1 MADSPLSISAANSE
15 GQALKKFQITT
26 DVASKKDFTYG
37 KNVAQSIYSTIY
49 GNQTYFWLRNNRFRK
64 NRQIANGK
72 IDMSVFMDRLEMN
85 SKANFVN
92 INWKSIIIG
101 NTIVARLVGSWMSR
115 SEKVT
120 VTATDTASAMLK
132 RSAADDAEF
141 LYQNKEILAQIQQES
156 GVPIIPKDDF
166 IAEDKDE
173 LDRWITEFNHLPEE
187 IQYSIGCNNVL
198 EANGWNDVLK
208 QRLLHDSAEV
218 GLVCTYTWMDEEGEI
233 HIQWIRPENA
243 IYSYSDFPD
252 FRDTTYRG
260 HILSMK
266 ISEIRARYGKGNG
279 GSLSEEDIF
288 ALAQSSKEYQLTDKI
303 KWMQDWNVAWLR
315 PYDEWNIDLMN
326 FEIKTLDSDGYTV
339 TKTKKNNST
348 IIRKGKP
355 EKLDDNQQYL
365 EEKKW
370 NIYEG
375 VYCPVTQKMIKW
387 DIKKNMIRPQDPKEV
402 GNAEFSYSF
411 YMYDPYDMRNVAVP
425 EKIEEPIEQMILAR
439 LKIQQLVAKMVPAGA
454 AIDVDAMQ
462 ELDLGLGDSVKP
474 LDVQRIWEQTGKL
487 YYRGRDAEG
496 NRIPVPITELAN
508 SGFAPQLNALI
519 QLYQFHYQ
527 VLKDEL
533 GEDPN
538 LMNQAAQ
545 PRVAAANIQASQ
557 QLANNATE
565 YMYDAYIYVMEETSK
580 KVACLLNKSVTYG
593 AKKYRDLLKETDVKD
608 RNFVATV
615 KMMPQAQEVANLQI
629 MMNNA
634 MASNP
639 QLVMYL
645 DPFKVVRIAK
655 ENVQLAELYFRQA
668 QKKFIKTEQE
678 NAQNNS
684 QQNAQIQQASMQA
697 KAQGD
702 SALLDKQTQA
712 KEREIIIQGMFDLAK
727 ANIPVPIEL
736 RPLVAEMLQ
745 NVEMPLVI
753 ENHQIQQAME
763 QMQMQEQKQ
772 QQDMQQQSQGQEQ
785 EQGQEQMEPQQGQQS
800 PEEQQMMAEQ
810 MQQQQMQQ
818 Q

>member
-1 MADSPLSISAANSE
+1 MADSPLSISAANSNGE
-15 GQALKKFQITT
+15 ALKKFQITT
-26 DVASKKDFTYG
+26 DVASKKDYTYG

-115 SEKVT
+115 KEKIT
-120 VTATDTASAMLK
+120 VTATDTASSMK
-132 RSAADDAEF
+132 KQRAADEAEYM
-141 LYQNKEILAQIQQES
+141 YQNKETLAYLQQAS
-156 GVPIIPKDDF
+156 GVPIIPKDQF
-166 IAEDKDE
+166 VAEDRDE
-173 LDRWITEFNHLPEE
+173 LDQWIMEFNHLPEE
-187 IQYSIGCNNVL
+187 ILYSIGCNNVF

-218 GLVCTYTWMDEEGEI
+218 GLVCTYTWMDEEGEV
-233 HIQWIRPENA
+233 HVQWIRPENA

-266 ISEIRARYGKGNG
+266 ISEIRARYGKENG
-279 GSLSEEDIF
+279 GTLSEEDIF

-315 PYDEWNIDLMN
+315 PYDEWNIDLVQ
-326 FEIKTLDSDGYTV
+326 FEIRTLDSDGYTV
-339 TKTKKNNST
+339 TKTKKNGST

-355 EKLDDNQQYL
+355 EKIDENQEYL

-375 VYCPVTQKMIKW
+375 VYCPVTQTMIKW
-387 DIKKNMIRPQDPKEV
+387 GIKKNMIRPQDPKEL

-439 LKIQQLVAKMVPAGA
+439 LKIQQMVAKMVPAGA
-454 AIDVDAMQ
+454 SIDVDALQ

-474 LDVQRIWEQTGKL
+474 LEVQKIWEQTGKL

-508 SGFAPQLNALI
+508 TGFAPQLQALI

-545 PRVAAANIQASQ
+545 PRVAASNIEASRA
-557 QLANNATE
+557 LANNATE
-565 YMYDAYIYVMEETSK
+565 YMYDAYIYVMEETCK
-580 KVACLLNKSVTYG
+580 KIACLLNKSVTYG
-593 AKKYRDLLKETDVKD
+593 AKKYRDILKEEDVKD

-615 KMMPQAQEVANLQI
+615 KMMPQAQEIANLQI

-645 DPFKVVRIAK
+645 DPFKVMRIAK
-655 ENVQLAELYFRQA
+655 ENVDLGELYFRQA
-668 QKKFIKTEQE
+668 QKRYIKTEQE
-678 NAQNNS
+678 KAQMNS
-684 QQNAQIQQASMQA
+684 EQNAQAQQASIQAKMQA
-697 KAQGD
+697 DTIIDGKKAL
-702 SALLDKQTQA
+702 AREK
-712 KEREIIIQGMFDLAK
+712 EIILQGVFDLAK
-727 ANIPVPIEL
+727 ANIPVPAEL
-736 RPLVAEMLQ
+736 QQLVADTLQ
-745 NVEMPLVI
+745 NVNVPI
-753 ENHQIQQAME
+753 EVQN
-763 QMQMQEQKQ
+763 
-772 QQDMQQQSQGQEQ
+772 
-785 EQGQEQMEPQQGQQS
+785 
-800 PEEQQMMAEQ
+800 EEQQMALEQQAQQQQQQQMEQ
-810 MQQQQMQQ
+810 MGEQELSEEEQMMMEQQMQQ

>member
-1 MADSPLSISAANSE
+1 MAESPLYISSANSS
-15 GQALKKFQITT
+15 GQSIKDFQITT
-26 DVASKKDFTYG
+26 DIASKKDYLYG
-37 KNVAQSIYSTIY
+37 KNVAQNIYSTIY

-115 SEKVT
+115 KEKIKVT
-120 VTATDTASAMLK
+120 ANDTASAMLK
-132 RSAADDAEF
+132 QRQADEAEF
-141 LYQNKEILAQIQQES
+141 LYKNKETLAQLQQES
-156 GVPIIPKDDF
+156 GVEIIPKDAF
-166 IAEDKDE
+166 VAEDRDE
-173 LDRWITEFNHLPEE
+173 LDQWIMEFNHLPEE
-187 IQYSIGCNNVL
+187 ILYSIGCNNVF

-218 GLVCTYTWMDEEGEI
+218 GLVCTYTWMDEEGEV
-233 HIQWIRPENA
+233 HVQWIRPENA

-252 FRDTTYRG
+252 FRDTSYRG

-266 ISEIRARYGKGNG
+266 ISEVRARYSKAAG
-279 GSLSEEDIF
+279 GTLSEEDIF
-288 ALAQSSKEYQLTDKI
+288 QLAQSSKEYQLTDKI

-326 FEIKTLDSDGYTV
+326 FEIRTLDSDGYTV
-339 TKTKKNNST
+339 TKTKKNGST
-348 IIRKGKP
+348 IIKKGKP
-355 EKLDDNQQYL
+355 EKLDENQEYL

-370 NIYEG
+370 NIYHG
-375 VYCPVTQKMIKW
+375 VYCPVTQKMIHW
-387 DIKKNMIRPQDPKEV
+387 GIKKNMIRPQDPKEI

-454 AIDVDAMQ
+454 AIDVDALQ

-474 LDVQRIWEQTGKL
+474 IDVQKIWEQTGKL

-508 SGFAPQLNALI
+508 TGFSPQLQALI

-545 PRVAAANIQASQ
+545 PRVAASNIEASRV
-557 QLANNATE
+557 LANNATE
-565 YMYDAYIYVMEETSK
+565 YMYDAYIYVMEETAK
-580 KVACLLNKSVTYG
+580 KVSCLINKSVTHG
-593 AKKYRDLLKETDVKD
+593 SKKYSDLLNEDDVKD
-608 RNFVATV
+608 RNFVASI
-615 KMMPQAQEVANLQI
+615 KMMPDDVQIATLQA

-634 MASNP
+634 IASNP
-639 QLVMYL
+639 QLVIYL
-645 DPFKVVRIAK
+645 DPFKAMRMAK
-655 ENVQLAELYFRQA
+655 ENVELGELYFRQA
-668 QKKFIKTEQE
+668 QKRYIKTEQE
-678 NAQNNS
+678 KAQINS
-684 QQNAQIQQASMQA
+684 QQNAEAQQASIQAKMQA
-697 KAQGD
+697 D
-702 SALLDKQTQA
+702 SSIEQQKSLT
-712 KEREIIIQGMFDLAK
+712 KEKEIILQGVFDLAK
-727 ANIPVPIEL
+727 ANIPIPPEL
-736 RPLVAEMLQ
+736 QTLVANMLQ
-745 NVEMPLVI
+745 NVTVPIAVQ
-753 ENHQIQQAME
+753 N
-763 QMQMQEQKQ
+763 KQ
-772 QQDMQQQSQGQEQ
+772 QQEALAQQQQAE
-785 EQGQEQMEPQQGQQS
+785 M
-800 PEEQQMMAEQ
+800 EQ
-810 MQQQQMQQ
+810 MQQQEMEQGPQEEQMGPQQ
-818 Q
+818 EPEMEEQMETQQ

>member
-1 MADSPLSISAANSE
+1 MADSPLFISAANSNGE
-15 GQALKKFQITT
+15 ALKKFQITT
-26 DVASKKDFTYG
+26 DVASKKDYAYG

-120 VTATDTASAMLK
+120 VTATDSASAMLK
-132 RSAADDAEF
+132 KNAADEAEF
-141 LYQNKEILAQIQQES
+141 IYQNKEVLSQIQQES
-156 GVPIIPKDDF
+156 GIPIISQDQF

-173 LDRWITEFNHLPEE
+173 LDRWISEFNHLPEE

-218 GLVCTYTWMDEEGEI
+218 GLVCTYTFMDEEGEV
-233 HIQWIRPENA
+233 HVQWIRPENA

-266 ISEIRARYGKGNG
+266 VSEIRARYSTASG
-279 GSLSEEDIF
+279 GTLTEEDIF
-288 ALAQSSKEYQLTDKI
+288 RLAQSSKEYQLTDKI

-315 PYDEWNIDLMN
+315 PYDEWNIDLVQ
-326 FEIKTLDSDGYTV
+326 FEIRTLDSDGYTV
-339 TKTKKNNST
+339 TKTKKNGST
-348 IIRKGKP
+348 SIRKGKP
-355 EKLDDNQQYL
+355 EKIDENQEYL

-375 VYCPVTQKMIKW
+375 VYCPVTQTMIKW
-387 DIKKNMIRPQDPKEV
+387 GIKKNMIRPQDPKEL

-439 LKIQQLVAKMVPAGA
+439 LKIQQMVAKMVPAGA
-454 AIDVDAMQ
+454 SIDVDALQ

-474 LDVQRIWEQTGKL
+474 LEVQKIWEQTGKL

-508 SGFAPQLNALI
+508 TGFAPQLQALI

-545 PRVAAANIQASQ
+545 PRVAASNIEASRA
-557 QLANNATE
+557 LANNATE
-565 YMYDAYIYVMEETSK
+565 YMYDAYIYVMEETCK
-580 KVACLLNKSVTYG
+580 KIACLLNKSVTYG
-593 AKKYRDLLKETDVKD
+593 AKKYRDILKEEDVKD

-615 KMMPQAQEVANLQI
+615 KMMPQAQEIANLQI

-645 DPFKVVRIAK
+645 DPFKVMRIAK
-655 ENVQLAELYFRQA
+655 ENVDLGELYFRQA
-668 QKKFIKTEQE
+668 QKRYIKTEQE

-684 QQNAQIQQASMQA
+684 QQNAEAQQASIQAKMQA
-697 KAQGD
+697 DTIIDGKR
-702 SALLDKQTQA
+702 ALA
-712 KEREIIIQGMFDLAK
+712 KEKEIILQGVFDLAK
-727 ANIPVPIEL
+727 ANIPIPAELQQLVANTLQNVTVPIE
-736 RPLVAEMLQ
+736 VQ
-745 NVEMPLVI
+745 N
-753 ENHQIQQAME
+753 
-763 QMQMQEQKQ
+763 
-772 QQDMQQQSQGQEQ
+772 
-785 EQGQEQMEPQQGQQS
+785 
-800 PEEQQMMAEQ
+800 EEQQQALEQ
-810 MQQQQMQQ
+810 QAQQQQMQQ
-818 Q
+818 EQQMGQMEQQGASEEEQMMMEQQMQQQQ

>member
-1 MADSPLSISAANSE
+1 MADSPLSISAANSNGE
-15 GQALKKFQITT
+15 ALKKFQITT
-26 DVASKKDFTYG
+26 DVSSKKDYMYG

-120 VTATDTASAMLK
+120 VTATDSASAMLK
-132 RSAADDAEF
+132 KDAADEAEF
-141 LYQNKEILAQIQQES
+141 IYQNKEILAQIQQES
-156 GVPIIPKDDF
+156 GIPIIPKDQF
-166 IAEDKDE
+166 VAEDKDE
-173 LDRWITEFNHLPEE
+173 LDRWISEFNHLPEE
-187 IQYSIGCNNVL
+187 IQYSIACNNVL

-218 GLVCTYTWMDEEGEI
+218 GLVCTYTWMDEEGEV
-233 HIQWIRPENA
+233 HVQWIRPENA

-266 ISEIRARYGKGNG
+266 ISEIRARYSVAAG
-279 GSLSEEDIF
+279 GILTEEDIF
-288 ALAQSSKEYQLTDKI
+288 QLAQSCKEYQLTDKI
-303 KWMQDWNVAWLR
+303 KWMQDWNVSWLR
-315 PYDEWNIDLMN
+315 PYDEWNIDLMQ

-339 TKTKKNNST
+339 TKTKKNGST

-355 EKLDDNQQYL
+355 EKLDENQQYL

-387 DIKKNMIRPQDPKEV
+387 GIKKNMIRPQDPKEI

-439 LKIQQLVAKMVPAGA
+439 LKIQQMVAKMVPAGA
-454 AIDVDAMQ
+454 SIDVDAMQ

-474 LDVQRIWEQTGKL
+474 LDVQKIWEQTGKL

-508 SGFAPQLNALI
+508 TGFAPQLNALI

-545 PRVAAANIQASQ
+545 PRVAASNIQASQ

-565 YMYDAYIYVMEETSK
+565 YMYDAYIYVMEESCK
-580 KVACLLNKSVTYG
+580 KIACLLNKSVTYG
-593 AKKYRDLLKETDVKD
+593 AKKYRNLLKEEDVKD

-615 KMMPQAQEVANLQI
+615 RMMPQAQEIANLQV

-655 ENVQLAELYFRQA
+655 ENVDLGELYFRQA
-668 QKKFIKTEQE
+668 QKRFIKTEQE

-684 QQNAQIQQASMQA
+684 EQNAQIQQSSMQA

-702 SALLDKQTQA
+702 AALLDKQTQA
-712 KEREIIIQGMFDLAK
+712 RQREIIIQGMFDLAK
-727 ANIPVPIEL
+727 ANIPMPVEL
-736 RPLVAEMLQ
+736 KPLIAEMLQ
-745 NVEMPLVI
+745 NVEMPLMMDNQQLEQVL
-753 ENHQIQQAME
+753 QQQAME
-763 QMQMQEQKQ
+763 EQQ
-772 QQDMQQQSQGQEQ
+772 AMMQQQQEMG
-785 EQGQEQMEPQQGQQS
+785 EGMGEEEMS
-800 PEEQQMMAEQ
+800 PEEQQMLEEQQMMEEQQ
-810 MQQQQMQQ
+810 MQQQQ
-818 Q
+818 

>member
-1 MADSPLSISAANSE
+1 MADSPLSISAANSNGE
-15 GQALKKFQITT
+15 SLKKFQITT
-26 DVASKKDFTYG
+26 DVSSKKDYAYG

-115 SEKVT
+115 NEKVS
-120 VTATDTASAMLK
+120 VVATDSASAMLK
-132 RSAADDAEF
+132 KNAADEAEF
-141 LYQNKEILAQIQQES
+141 IYKNKENLAALQQQS
-156 GVPIIPKDDF
+156 GIELIPKDQF
-166 IAEDKDE
+166 VAEDKDE
-173 LDRWITEFNHLPEE
+173 LDQWITEFNRLPEE

-218 GLVCTYTWMDEEGEI
+218 GLVCTYTWMDEEGEV
-233 HIQWIRPENA
+233 HVQWIRPENA

-266 ISEIRARYGKGNG
+266 VSELRARYSIAAG
-279 GSLSEEDIF
+279 GTLTEEDIF
-288 ALAQSSKEYQLTDKI
+288 QLATSSKEYQLTDKI

-315 PYDEWNIDLMN
+315 PYDEWNIDLMQ

-339 TKTKKNNST
+339 TKTKKNGST

-355 EKLDDNQQYL
+355 EKLDENQEYV

-370 NIYEG
+370 NIYHG
-375 VYCPVTQKMIKW
+375 VYCPVTQTMIQW
-387 DIKKNMIRPQDPKEV
+387 GIKKNMIRPQDPKEL

-439 LKIQQLVAKMVPAGA
+439 LKIQQMVAKMVPAGA
-454 AIDVDAMQ
+454 SIDVDALQ

-474 LDVQRIWEQTGKL
+474 LDVQKIWEQTGKL

-508 SGFAPQLNALI
+508 TGFAPQLQALI

-545 PRVAAANIQASQ
+545 PRVAASNIAASQ

-565 YMYDAYIYVMEETSK
+565 YMYDAYVYVMEETSK

-593 AKKYRDLLKETDVKD
+593 SKKYRDLLKEEDVKD

-615 KMMPQAQEVANLQI
+615 RMLPSDTDLLNLQA

-634 MASNP
+634 ISSNP
-639 QLVMYL
+639 QLILYL
-645 DPFKVVRIAK
+645 DPFKAMRMAK
-655 ENVQLAELYFRQA
+655 ENVELGELYFRQA
-668 QKKFIKTEQE
+668 QKRYIKTEQE
-678 NAQNNS
+678 KAQTNS
-684 QQNAQIQQASMQA
+684 EQNAQSQQASIQTKMQA
-697 KAQGD
+697 D
-702 SALLDKQTQA
+702 TALTQQQA
-712 KEREIIIQGMFDLAK
+712 LTKEKEIILQGVFDLAK
-727 ANIPVPIEL
+727 ANIPVPAEL
-736 RPLVAEMLQ
+736 QQLVANMLQ
-745 NVEMPLVI
+745 NVTVPI
-753 ENHQIQQAME
+753 EVQNEQQQAALA
-763 QMQMQEQKQ
+763 Q
-772 QQDMQQQSQGQEQ
+772 QQ
-785 EQGQEQMEPQQGQQS
+785 
-800 PEEQQMMAEQ
+800 
-810 MQQQQMQQ
+810 QQQQMQQ
-818 Q
+818 QGQEQPQQQMAPQEQPQLQEQ

>member
-1 MADSPLSISAANSE
+1 MADSPLFISAANSNGE
-15 GQALKKFQITT
+15 ALKKFQITT
-26 DVASKKDFTYG
+26 DVASKKDYAYG

-115 SEKVT
+115 NEKVT
-120 VTATDTASAMLK
+120 VTATDSASAMLK
-132 RSAADDAEF
+132 KNAADEAEF
-141 LYQNKEILAQIQQES
+141 IYQNKEVLAQIQQES
-156 GVPIIPKDDF
+156 GIPIIPQDQF

-173 LDRWITEFNHLPEE
+173 LDRWISEFNHLPEE

-218 GLVCTYTWMDEEGEI
+218 GLVCTYTFMDEEGEV
-233 HIQWIRPENA
+233 HVQWIRPENA

-266 ISEIRARYGKGNG
+266 VSEIRARYSIAAG
-279 GSLSEEDIF
+279 GILTEEDIF
-288 ALAQSSKEYQLTDKI
+288 RLAQSSKEYQLTDKI
-303 KWMQDWNVAWLR
+303 KWMQDWNVSWLR
-315 PYDEWNIDLMN
+315 PYDEWNIDLVQ
-326 FEIKTLDSDGYTV
+326 FEIRTLDSDGYTV
-339 TKTKKNNST
+339 TKTKKNGST

-355 EKLDDNQQYL
+355 EKIDENQEYL

-375 VYCPVTQKMIKW
+375 VYCPVTQTMIKW
-387 DIKKNMIRPQDPKEV
+387 GIKKNMIRPQDPKEL

-439 LKIQQLVAKMVPAGA
+439 LKIQQMVAKMVPAGA
-454 AIDVDAMQ
+454 SIDVDALQ

-474 LDVQRIWEQTGKL
+474 LEVQKIWEQTGKL

-508 SGFAPQLNALI
+508 TGFAPQLQALI

-545 PRVAAANIQASQ
+545 PRVAASNIEASRA
-557 QLANNATE
+557 LANNATE
-565 YMYDAYIYVMEETSK
+565 YMYDAYIYVMEETCK
-580 KVACLLNKSVTYG
+580 KIACLLNKSVTYG
-593 AKKYRDLLKETDVKD
+593 SKKYRDILKEEDVKD

-615 KMMPQAQEVANLQI
+615 KMMPQAQEIANLQI

-645 DPFKVVRIAK
+645 DPFKVMRIAK
-655 ENVQLAELYFRQA
+655 ENVDLGELYFRQA
-668 QKKFIKTEQE
+668 QKRYIKTEQE
-678 NAQNNS
+678 KAQMNS
-684 QQNAQIQQASMQA
+684 EQNAQAQQASIQAKMQA
-697 KAQGD
+697 DTIIDGKKAL
-702 SALLDKQTQA
+702 AREK
-712 KEREIIIQGMFDLAK
+712 EIILQGVFDLAK
-727 ANIPVPIEL
+727 ANIPVPAEL
-736 RPLVAEMLQ
+736 QQLVADTLQ
-745 NVEMPLVI
+745 NVNVPI
-753 ENHQIQQAME
+753 EVQNEEQQMALEQQAQQQE
-763 QMQMQEQKQ
+763 QMQM
-772 QQDMQQQSQGQEQ
+772 
-785 EQGQEQMEPQQGQQS
+785 EQMGEQQLS
-800 PEEQQMMAEQ
+800 EEEQMMME
-810 MQQQQMQQ
+810 QQMQQ

>member
-1 MADSPLSISAANSE
+1 MADSPLFISAANSNGE
-15 GQALKKFQITT
+15 ALKKFQITT
-26 DVASKKDFTYG
+26 DVSSKKDYAYG

-115 SEKVT
+115 NEKVT
-120 VTATDTASAMLK
+120 VTATDSASAMLK
-132 RSAADDAEF
+132 KNAADEAEF
-141 LYQNKEILAQIQQES
+141 IYQNKEILAQLQQES
-156 GVPIIPKDDF
+156 GIPIIPQDQF

-173 LDRWITEFNHLPEE
+173 LDRWISEFNHLPEE

-218 GLVCTYTWMDEEGEI
+218 GLVCTYTFMDEEGEV
-233 HIQWIRPENA
+233 HVQWIRPENA

-266 ISEIRARYGKGNG
+266 VSELRARYSVAAG
-279 GSLSEEDIF
+279 GILTEEDIF
-288 ALAQSSKEYQLTDKI
+288 RLAQSSKEYQLTDKI

-315 PYDEWNIDLMN
+315 PYDEWNIDLVQ
-326 FEIKTLDSDGYTV
+326 FEIRTLDSDGYTV
-339 TKTKKNNST
+339 TKTKKNGST

-355 EKLDDNQQYL
+355 EKIDENQEYL

-375 VYCPVTQKMIKW
+375 VYCPVTQTMIKW
-387 DIKKNMIRPQDPKEV
+387 GIKKNMIRPQDPKEL

-439 LKIQQLVAKMVPAGA
+439 LKIQQMVAKMVPAGA
-454 AIDVDAMQ
+454 SIDVDALQ

-474 LDVQRIWEQTGKL
+474 LEVQKIWEQTGKL

-508 SGFAPQLNALI
+508 TGFAPQLQALI

-545 PRVAAANIQASQ
+545 PRVAASNIAASQ

-565 YMYDAYIYVMEETSK
+565 YMYDAYIYVMEETCK
-580 KVACLLNKSVTYG
+580 KIACLLNKSVTYG
-593 AKKYRDLLKETDVKD
+593 AKKYRDILKEEDVKD

-615 KMMPQAQEVANLQI
+615 RMMPQAQEIANLQI

-645 DPFKVVRIAK
+645 DPFKVMRIAK
-655 ENVQLAELYFRQA
+655 ENVDLGELYFRQA
-668 QKKFIKTEQE
+668 QKRYIKTEQE

-684 QQNAQIQQASMQA
+684 QQNAEAQQASIQAKMQA
-697 KAQGD
+697 DTIIDGKR
-702 SALLDKQTQA
+702 ALAREK
-712 KEREIIIQGMFDLAK
+712 EIILQGVFDLAK
-727 ANIPVPIEL
+727 ANIPIPAELQQLVADTLQNVNVPIE
-736 RPLVAEMLQ
+736 VQ
-745 NVEMPLVI
+745 NE
-753 ENHQIQQAME
+753 EQQQALEQQAQQQQQQQME
-763 QMQMQEQKQ
+763 QMGQQEI
-772 QQDMQQQSQGQEQ
+772 SE
-785 EQGQEQMEPQQGQQS
+785 EEQM
-800 PEEQQMMAEQ
+800 MME
-810 MQQQQMQQ
+810 QQMQQ

>member
-1 MADSPLSISAANSE
+1 MADSPLYISAANSNGE
-15 GQALKKFQITT
+15 AIKKFQITT
-26 DVASKKDFTYG
+26 DISSKKDFLYG

-72 IDMSVFMDRLEMN
+72 IDMSVFLDRLEMN
-85 SKANFVN
+85 GKANFVN

-115 SEKVT
+115 YEKISV
-120 VTATDTASAMLK
+120 VATDEASAMSK
-132 RSAADDAEF
+132 KSAADEAEF
-141 LYQNKEILAQIQQES
+141 LYQNKEILSQIQQES
-156 GVPIIPKDDF
+156 GVPIIPQDQF
-166 IAEDKDE
+166 IAQDKDE
-173 LDRWITEFNHLPEE
+173 LDQWTLEFNKLPEE
-187 IQYSIGCNNVL
+187 ILYSLGCNNIF

-233 HIQWIRPENA
+233 HVDWIRPENA

-260 HILSMK
+260 HMLSMK
-266 ISEIRARYGKGNG
+266 VSEIRARYSIAAG
-279 GSLSEEDIF
+279 GSLTEEEIF
-288 ALAQSSKEYQLTDKI
+288 ELAQSSKEYQITDKL

-315 PYDEWNIDLMN
+315 PYDEWNIDLMQ
-326 FEIKTLDSDGYTV
+326 FEIKTLDADGYTV
-339 TKTKKNNST
+339 TKTKKNGST

-355 EKLDDNQQYL
+355 DKIDENQEYI

-370 NIYEG
+370 NIYHG

-387 DIKKNMIRPQDPKEV
+387 GVKKNMIRPQDPKEI

-439 LKIQQLVAKMVPAGA
+439 LKIQQMVAKMTPAGA
-454 AIDVDAMQ
+454 SIDVDALQ

-474 LDVQRIWEQTGKL
+474 LEVQKIWEQTGKL

-496 NRIPVPITELAN
+496 NRIPVPINELAN
-508 SGFAPQLNALI
+508 TGFAPQLNALI

-545 PRVAAANIQASQ
+545 PRVAASNIQASQ

-565 YMYDAYIYVMEETSK
+565 YMYDAYIYVMEETAK
-580 KVACLLNKSVTYG
+580 KAACLLNKSVTYG
-593 AKKYRDLLKETDVKD
+593 AKKYRDLLKEEDVKN
-608 RNFVATV
+608 RNFVATIR
-615 KMMPQAQEVANLQI
+615 MLPSSNDLMNLQA

-634 MASNP
+634 IASNP
-639 QLVMYL
+639 ELVKYL
-645 DPFKVVRIAK
+645 DPFKAMRMAR
-655 ENVQLAELYFRQA
+655 ENIDLGELYFRQA
-668 QKKFIKTEQE
+668 QKKYLKTEQE
-678 NAQNNS
+678 NSQANM
-684 QQNAQIQQASMQA
+684 QQNSESQQASIQAKMQA
-697 KAQGD
+697 DTALSQQQALVREKQIVLQGV
-702 SALLDKQTQA
+702 
-712 KEREIIIQGMFDLAK
+712 FDLAK
-727 ANIPVPIEL
+727 ANIPVPAEL
-736 RPLVAEMLQ
+736 QKLVSDMLQ
-745 NVEMPLVI
+745 NVTVPI
-753 ENHQIQQAME
+753 EVQNQQQQQALA
-763 QMQMQEQKQ
+763 Q
-772 QQDMQQQSQGQEQ
+772 QQQTQAQ
-785 EQGQEQMEPQQGQQS
+785 
-800 PEEQQMMAEQ
+800 Q
-810 MQQQQMQQ
+810 MQQQQQQQGVQQEQAQPQMQQ

>member
-1 MADSPLSISAANSE
+1 MADSPLYISAANSS
-15 GQALKKFQITT
+15 GQSIKDFQITT
-26 DVASKKDFTYG
+26 DIPSKSDYLYG
-37 KNVAQSIYSTIY
+37 TRVAQSIYSTIY

-72 IDMSVFMDRLEMN
+72 IDMSVFLDRLEMN
-85 SKANFVN
+85 GKANFVN

-101 NTIVARLVGSWMSR
+101 NTIVSRLVGSWMSR
-115 SEKVT
+115 KEKVN
-120 VTATDTASAMLK
+120 VTATDSASAMAK
-132 RSAADDAEF
+132 KEAADEAEF
-141 LYQNKEILAQIQQES
+141 IYQNKEVLAQLQQES
-156 GVPIIPKDDF
+156 GIPIIPQDQF

-187 IQYSIGCNNVL
+187 IQYSIACNNVF

-208 QRLLHDSAEV
+208 QRILHDSAEV
-218 GLVCTYTWMDEEGEI
+218 GLVCTYTWMDEEGEV
-233 HIQWIRPENA
+233 HVQWIRPENA

-266 ISEIRARYGKGNG
+266 VSELRARYGKEAG
-279 GSLSEEDIF
+279 GILSEEDIF
-288 ALAQSSKEYQLTDKI
+288 QLAQSSKEYQLTDKL

-315 PYDEWNIDLMN
+315 PYDEWNIDLMQ

-339 TKTKKNNST
+339 TKTKKNGST

-355 EKLDDNQQYL
+355 EKLDENQQYI

-387 DIKKNMIRPQDPKEV
+387 GIKKNMIRPQDPKEI
-402 GNAEFSYSF
+402 GNTEFSYSF

-439 LKIQQLVAKMVPAGA
+439 LKIQQMVAKMVPAGA
-454 AIDVDAMQ
+454 SIDVDAMQ

-474 LDVQRIWEQTGKL
+474 LDVQKIWEQTGKL

-508 SGFAPQLNALI
+508 TGFAPQLQALI
-519 QLYQFHYQ
+519 NLYQFHYQ

-545 PRVAAANIQASQ
+545 PRVAASNIEASRV
-557 QLANNATE
+557 LANNATE
-565 YMYDAYIYVMEETSK
+565 YMYDAYVYVMEETAK

-593 AKKYRDLLKETDVKD
+593 AKKYRDLLKQEDVKD

-615 KMMPQAQEVANLQI
+615 KMLPTELEVAKLEA

-634 MASNP
+634 ITANP
-639 QLVMYL
+639 QLVLYL
-645 DPFKVVRIAK
+645 DPFKVMRIAK
-655 ENVQLAELYFRQA
+655 ENVQLAELYFRSA
-668 QKKFIKTEQE
+668 QKRYIKTEQE
-678 NAQNNS
+678 KAQTNS
-684 QQNAQIQQASMQA
+684 EQNAQVQQASLQA
-697 KAQGD
+697 KAQSD
-702 SALLDKQTQA
+702 AALTQQQA
-712 KEREIIIQGMFDLAK
+712 LVKEKEIILQGVFDLAK
-727 ANIPVPIEL
+727 ANIPIPAELQQIIANTLQNVTVPIE
-736 RPLVAEMLQ
+736 VQ
-745 NVEMPLVI
+745 N
-753 ENHQIQQAME
+753 QQQQQALM
-763 QMQMQEQKQ
+763 QQQMQEQQ
-772 QQDMQQQSQGQEQ
+772 QMQ
-785 EQGQEQMEPQQGQQS
+785 QGQEQMAPQ
-800 PEEQQMMAEQ
+800 EQEQ
-810 MQQQQMQQ
+810 PQLQEQ
-818 Q
+818 

>member
-1 MADSPLSISAANSE
+1 MADSPLYISAANSS
-15 GQALKKFQITT
+15 GQSIKDFQITT
-26 DVASKKDFTYG
+26 DIPSKSDYLYG
-37 KNVAQSIYSTIY
+37 TRVAQSIYSTIY

-72 IDMSVFMDRLEMN
+72 IDMSVFLDRLEMN
-85 SKANFVN
+85 GKANFVN

-101 NTIVARLVGSWMSR
+101 NTIVSRLVGSWMSR
-115 SEKVT
+115 KEKVN

-132 RSAADDAEF
+132 KSAADEAEF
-141 LYQNKEILAQIQQES
+141 VYQNKEILSQLQLES
-156 GVPIIPKDDF
+156 GIPIIPQDQF

-187 IQYSIGCNNVL
+187 IQYSIACNNVF

-218 GLVCTYTWMDEEGEI
+218 GLVCTYTWMDEEGEV
-233 HIQWIRPENA
+233 HVQWIRPENA

-252 FRDTTYRG
+252 FRDTSYRG

-266 ISEIRARYGKGNG
+266 VSELRARYGKEAG
-279 GSLSEEDIF
+279 GILSEEDIF
-288 ALAQSSKEYQLTDKI
+288 QLAQSSKEYQLTDKL

-315 PYDEWNIDLMN
+315 PYDEWNIDLMQ

-339 TKTKKNNST
+339 TKTKKNGST

-355 EKLDDNQQYL
+355 EKIDDNQQYI

-387 DIKKNMIRPQDPKEV
+387 GIKKNMIRPQDPKEI
-402 GNAEFSYSF
+402 GNTEFSYSF

-439 LKIQQLVAKMVPAGA
+439 LKIQQMVAKMVPAGA
-454 AIDVDAMQ
+454 TIDVDAMQ

-474 LDVQRIWEQTGKL
+474 LDVQKIWEQTGKL

-508 SGFAPQLNALI
+508 TGFAPQLQALI
-519 QLYQFHYQ
+519 NLYQFHYQ

-545 PRVAAANIQASQ
+545 PRVAASNIEASRV
-557 QLANNATE
+557 LANNATE
-565 YMYDAYIYVMEETSK
+565 YMYDAYTYVMEETAK

-593 AKKYRDLLKETDVKD
+593 AKKYRDLLKQEDVKD
-608 RNFVATV
+608 RNFVATI
-615 KMMPQAQEVANLQI
+615 KMLPTDLEIAKLEA

-634 MASNP
+634 ITANP
-639 QLVMYL
+639 QLVLYL
-645 DPFKVVRIAK
+645 DPFKVMRIAK
-655 ENVQLAELYFRQA
+655 ENVQLAELYFRSA
-668 QKKFIKTEQE
+668 QKRFLKTEQE
-678 NAQNNS
+678 KNQTNME
-684 QQNAQIQQASMQA
+684 QNAQVQQASLQA
-697 KAQGD
+697 KAQAD
-702 SALLDKQTQA
+702 SALSQQQA
-712 KEREIIIQGMFDLAK
+712 LIKEKEIILQGVFDLAK
-727 ANIPVPIEL
+727 ASIPVPAEL
-736 RPLVAEMLQ
+736 QQIVASMLQ
-745 NVEMPLVI
+745 NVTVPLAVQ
-753 ENHQIQQAME
+753 NQQ
-763 QMQMQEQKQ
+763 QEQ
-772 QQDMQQQSQGQEQ
+772 
-785 EQGQEQMEPQQGQQS
+785 
-800 PEEQQMMAEQ
+800 AI
-810 MQQQQMQQ
+810 MQQQQQEQQ
-818 Q
+818 QMEQQQMAPEQQEQLQTA

>member
-1 MADSPLSISAANSE
+1 MADSPLSISAANSNGE
-15 GQALKKFQITT
+15 SLKKFQITT
-26 DVASKKDFTYG
+26 DVSSKKDYAYG

-115 SEKVT
+115 NEKVS
-120 VTATDTASAMLK
+120 VVATDSASAMLK
-132 RSAADDAEF
+132 KNAADEAEF
-141 LYQNKEILAQIQQES
+141 IYKNKENLAALQQQS
-156 GVPIIPKDDF
+156 GIELIPKDQF
-166 IAEDKDE
+166 VAEDKDE
-173 LDRWITEFNHLPEE
+173 LDQWITEFNRLPEE

-218 GLVCTYTWMDEEGEI
+218 GLVCTYTWMDEEGEV
-233 HIQWIRPENA
+233 HVQWIRPENA

-266 ISEIRARYGKGNG
+266 VSELRARYSIAAG
-279 GSLSEEDIF
+279 GILTEEDIF
-288 ALAQSSKEYQLTDKI
+288 QLAQSSKEYQLTDKI

-315 PYDEWNIDLMN
+315 PYDEWNIDLMQ
-326 FEIKTLDSDGYTV
+326 FEIRTLDSDGYTV
-339 TKTKKNNST
+339 TKTKKNGST

-355 EKLDDNQQYL
+355 ERLDENQEYV

-370 NIYEG
+370 NIYHG
-375 VYCPVTQKMIKW
+375 VYCPVTQKMIQW
-387 DIKKNMIRPQDPKEV
+387 GIKKNMIRPQDPKEL

-439 LKIQQLVAKMVPAGA
+439 LKIQQMVAKMVPAGA
-454 AIDVDAMQ
+454 SIDVDALQ

-474 LDVQRIWEQTGKL
+474 LDVQKIWEQTGKL

-508 SGFAPQLNALI
+508 TGFAPQLQALI

-545 PRVAAANIQASQ
+545 PRVAASNIAASQ

-565 YMYDAYIYVMEETSK
+565 YMYDAYVYVMEETSK

-593 AKKYRDLLKETDVKD
+593 SKKYRDLLKEEDVKD

-615 KMMPQAQEVANLQI
+615 RMLPSDTDLLNLQA

-634 MASNP
+634 ISSNP
-639 QLVMYL
+639 QLILYL
-645 DPFKVVRIAK
+645 DPFKAMRMAK
-655 ENVQLAELYFRQA
+655 ENVELGELYFRQA
-668 QKKFIKTEQE
+668 QKRYIKTEQE
-678 NAQNNS
+678 KAQTNS
-684 QQNAQIQQASMQA
+684 EQNAQSQQASIQTKMQA
-697 KAQGD
+697 D
-702 SALLDKQTQA
+702 TALTQQQA
-712 KEREIIIQGMFDLAK
+712 LTKEKEIILQGVFDLAK
-727 ANIPVPIEL
+727 ANIPVPAEL
-736 RPLVAEMLQ
+736 QQLVANMLQ
-745 NVEMPLVI
+745 NVTVPI
-753 ENHQIQQAME
+753 EVQNEQQQAALA
-763 QMQMQEQKQ
+763 Q
-772 QQDMQQQSQGQEQ
+772 QQ
-785 EQGQEQMEPQQGQQS
+785 
-800 PEEQQMMAEQ
+800 
-810 MQQQQMQQ
+810 QQQQMQQ
-818 Q
+818 QGQEQPQQQMAPQEQPQLQEQ